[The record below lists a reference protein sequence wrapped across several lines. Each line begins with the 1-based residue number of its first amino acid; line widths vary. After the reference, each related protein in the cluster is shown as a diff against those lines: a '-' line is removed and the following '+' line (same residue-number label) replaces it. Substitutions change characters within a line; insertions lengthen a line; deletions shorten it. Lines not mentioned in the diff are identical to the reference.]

1 MLLIKYVLM
10 LTGFGLL
17 AAATAVIGI
26 DIVTA
31 LRAAEP
37 VVVRWRRA
45 SRLTLLAWIAL
56 LPALSI
62 LVVPSG
68 TAAVRVS
75 QLSGTMSGTLYP
87 GTHVIAPL
95 VHRAE
100 LFNIRDQVFATSA
113 SESG

>member
-10 LTGFGLL
+10 LIGCGLL
-17 AAATAVIGI
+17 AAAAAIIGI

-31 LRAAEP
+31 LRASQP
-37 VVVRWRRA
+37 VAVRWRRA
-45 SRLTLLAWIAL
+45 SRLALLAWVPL

-75 QLSGTMSGTLYP
+75 QLSGTLSGTCLLYTSP
-87 GTHVIAPL
+87 SP
-95 VHRAE
+95 
-100 LFNIRDQVFATSA
+100 RDTERSRMPSSA
-113 SESG
+113 